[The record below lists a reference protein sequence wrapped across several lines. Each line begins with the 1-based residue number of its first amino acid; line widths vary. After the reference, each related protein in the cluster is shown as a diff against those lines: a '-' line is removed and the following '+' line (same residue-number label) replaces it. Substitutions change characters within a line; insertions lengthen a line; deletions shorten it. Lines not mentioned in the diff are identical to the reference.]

1 MIERPSKRPRL
12 SYPVEAGNLPGDL
25 DVQEARARN
34 DMRLKS
40 VFERIFEKYGKDF
53 SDIGD
58 EIDLRSGKIVV
69 DNGHLSGLQGEDGWL
84 FEANE
89 PASPNSPAHH
99 SAPNSPVRGSDHN
112 INGDARNLGSHE
124 TKPVTTTTT
133 NMETQQTLDTFTGQ
147 KTSERD
153 SAGAQDS
160 YDSDDDNASVDS
172 LLGAALSVQNGYE
185 GNIESNPSS
194 GTEKPPIAA
203 ETTFLPG
210 RVIEPAS
217 DDRRHRAASVESIW
231 RAPEV
236 DGKFSTP
243 AFTKAPRDP
252 EPLISRTRSA
262 SPPGAESLWALPT
275 PGRKRNTDVVKK
287 SQKQVSPAR
296 RKKKRPSTIT
306 VSRDW
311 SFAATNPDGSE
322 SDDPLQEDY
331 QPSPTPKPAAII
343 RGRRCRGIPVAWN
356 STETTSGSS
365 GTPVSASK
373 VSRSV
378 QNSTPTDSKRSRMPI
393 TPDEAKLI
401 IRMKQVQKSSWKEI
415 VDLLPGRTV
424 ATITQWNHHHWNERR
439 ANPPVLS
446 KPWSEEERQKLD
458 RFKDQSGL
466 SWQAVRAELP
476 GRSQAEI
483 EFELLHLWV
492 GDAAWENDGKNLIGE
507 SSSQLPAKGQE
518 QKQDEATATPTADI
532 GTAAQKM
539 PSPRANGGDPSTP
552 QKQKEQ
558 TNVDLLAED
567 GGDIQTVSGLS
578 SIQIEARQNGSS
590 TARRKRSPAKS
601 LVSPLAKRS
610 GSGYRRVKKLPP
622 AMLSKPGCEKV
633 G

>member
-1 MIERPSKRPRL
+1 MIERPTKRPRL
-12 SYPVEAGNLPGDL
+12 SYPVEAGNLPDDL

-40 VFERIFEKYGKDF
+40 VFESIFEKYGKDF
-53 SDIGD
+53 SDVGD

-69 DNGHLSGLQGEDGWL
+69 DNGHLSGLQGEDRWL

-89 PASPNSPAHH
+89 PASPHSPARH
-99 SAPNSPVRGSDHN
+99 SAPNSPVQDSDHN
-112 INGDARNLGSHE
+112 INGDVGNLHSNE
-124 TKPVTTTTT
+124 SKLVTTTTANT
-133 NMETQQTLDTFTGQ
+133 EARPTLDTFTGQ
-147 KTSERD
+147 TTSERE
-153 SAGAQDS
+153 SVRAQDS

-172 LLGAALSVQNGYE
+172 LLGAALSVQNGHE
-185 GNIESNPSS
+185 GDMEPNPSS
-194 GTEKPPIAA
+194 GTETPPIAI
-203 ETTFLPG
+203 ETTSLPG
-210 RVIEPAS
+210 RATEPTL

-231 RAPEV
+231 RTPDV

-243 AFTKAPRDP
+243 AFTRAPRDP
-252 EPLISRTRSA
+252 KPLISGTRSA
-262 SPPGAESLWALPT
+262 SPPGAGSLWALPT
-275 PGRKRNTDVVKK
+275 PGRKRNTDVVNK
-287 SQKQVSPAR
+287 SKKQVTPAR
-296 RKKKRPSTIT
+296 RKKKRSSTIT
-306 VSRDW
+306 VPRDW

-331 QPSPTPKPAAII
+331 QPSPTPKSASTI
-343 RGRRCRGIPVAWN
+343 RRASCRGIPVARN
-356 STETTSGSS
+356 STERTGRPSA
-365 GTPVSASK
+365 TPVSASK
-373 VSRSV
+373 VPRSV

-401 IRMKQVQKSSWKEI
+401 VRMKQVQKSSWKEI

-424 ATITQWNHHHWNERR
+424 TTVTQWNHHHWTERR

-446 KPWSEEERQKLD
+446 KPWSEEERRKLD

-492 GDAAWENDGKNLIGE
+492 GDAALESEGKNQIGE
-507 SSSQLPAKGQE
+507 SPSQLPATGQE
-518 QKQDEATATPTADI
+518 QKQDEATACPTADI

-539 PSPRANGGDPSTP
+539 LSPAYNGGDPSTP
-552 QKQKEQ
+552 PKQKKEQ

-567 GGDIQTVSGLS
+567 CDDIQTASGLS

-590 TARRKRSPAKS
+590 TARHKKPPAKS
-601 LVSPLAKRS
+601 LISPLAKRS
-610 GSGYRRVKKLPP
+610 G
-622 AMLSKPGCEKV
+622 
-633 G
+633 